1 MTKTVKKY
9 KVYKRIAPDG
19 RIYVGCTAQTLIKR
33 SGADGS
39 GYRDNVEL
47 WEAIQKFGWDNFV
60 SEILLETEDAE
71 LAAETET
78 KYIKKYNTTDS
89 RYGFNKRIQTYI
101 TDDDYSE
108 RLSKAIKEGTTEES
122 RKQRSESI
130 RRFYANPENREFHRQ
145 RIRRTLAKPEVR
157 ERLIQAIERNN
168 AKPEVRQ
175 KIRESVLRY
184 WTEERKEQS
193 ELSRQRLA
201 PTEVR
206 SRISEGTKRG
216 LASPEVREKMSEAQK
231 TKWADPEYHARTQA
245 AMKAACN
252 TEEHRKNVSKAQKV
266 AQNRPEVKA
275 KISAA
280 FSGLVFINNGVKN
293 KRVKEAE
300 VEHYVATGDW
310 VRGKLPMG
318 PRGPIDKLKNRTWIH
333 KDGKAI
339 MVPGIELQ
347 SYLDSGW
354 VRGRGKLKGGKE

>member
-39 GYRDNVEL
+39 GYRDNAEL
-47 WEAIQKFGWDNFV
+47 WEAIQKFGWNNFV

-78 KYIKKYNTTDS
+78 EYIKKHNTTDS

-130 RRFYANPENREFHRQ
+130 RRFYANPENREFHRN
-145 RIRRTLAKPEVR
+145 RILRITNRPEVR
-157 ERLIQAIERNN
+157 EKLIQAIKRNN

-184 WTEERKEQS
+184 WTEERRREQS

-201 PTEVR
+201 STEVR

-216 LASPEVREKMSEAQK
+216 LASPEVRKKMSDAQHE
-231 TKWADPEYHARTQA
+231 KWNNTEFREKQVVAIRAACSTPEYRQH
-245 AMKAACN
+245 
-252 TEEHRKNVSKAQKV
+252 VSEAGKI

-293 KRVKEAE
+293 KRVKESE
-300 VEHYVATGDW
+300 VERYVATGDW
-310 VRGKLPMG
+310 VRGKLPTG

-339 MVPGIELQ
+339 MVPGVELQ
-347 SYLDSGW
+347 SYLADGW
-354 VRGRGKLKGGKE
+354 QKGRGKLK

>member
-1 MTKTVKKY
+1 MKKY

-175 KIRESVLRY
+175 KIRESILRC
-184 WTEERKEQS
+184 WTEERRKEQS

-333 KDGKAI
+333 KDGKSI
-339 MVPGIELQ
+339 MVPGIELH

-354 VRGRGKLKGGKE
+354 VQGRGKLKRGAEG